1 MYWYNSVKKSI
12 LRISVLLL
20 LGSGYACNKPE
31 IKETGAELK
40 YFDIKGYFKQEASR
54 LVKLDPEVTKSVS
67 HNGTSESK
75 KVHVKAWQQELN
87 LFAESDIN
95 KPAWRN
101 SYTVKNNADSTVYI
115 ANDPALKTR
124 EIVIKKQGD
133 KVTAVSIF
141 NNIRNFLYN
150 TSERLVYLPGQYYL
164 IDKKQ
169 QVKVMG
175 ANDYRVKGS
184 F

>member
-1 MYWYNSVKKSI
+1 MYWYKAVRKTI
-12 LRISVLLL
+12 LNTSVLLL

-40 YFDIKGYFKQEASR
+40 YFDIKDYFKQEATR

-101 SYTVKNNADSTVYI
+101 SYTVKNDADSTVYS
-115 ANDPALKTR
+115 AKDPELKTR

-133 KVTAVSIF
+133 KITAVTIV
-141 NNIRNFLYN
+141 NNTHNFLYN
-150 TSERLVYLPGQYYL
+150 TSERLVYLPGQYYS

-175 ANDYRVKGS
+175 ANDYRVKGN